1 MGFGS
6 DDLEAPGAQ
15 QASGCLKDERI
26 IVDHDNELAGAWR
39 FHVTVRRFCKSM
51 FYFALKIKQPEVAM
65 GTYFRFRQECG
76 S

>member
-1 MGFGS
+1 
-6 DDLEAPGAQ
+6 
-15 QASGCLKDERI
+15 
-26 IVDHDNELAGAWR
+26 
-39 FHVTVRRFCKSM
+39 M